1 MDDPRCFSQPPS
13 QREVSSL
20 VFKEGS
26 TGALVTTQR
35 LRWEFE
41 VRFFLH
47 LPEKDRRLD
56 VKRRADIE
64 D

>member
-1 MDDPRCFSQPPS
+1 MFFSAPLLS
-13 QREVSSL
+13 GESVHW